1 VAAQPQQ
8 LRPDRL
14 LRDRRA
20 GALQHVGP
28 GQGFPQLGDLAVGSR
43 VVLQH
48 RRAQRASIGIEADH
62 RGHHPGD
69 ADGGYRAAPRAGD
82 RLGRQLQDVGPPLL
96 RILFGPA
103 RPCAGQR
110 HRPFVLRDH
119 TAPDVK
125 QQALGHGRADVD
137 GKQQPVHDLDSSAE
151 SAVKRAG
158 EAGGPTHAPPPR
170 GSA

>member
-8 LRPDRL
+8 LRADRL

-28 GQGFPQLGDLAVGSR
+28 GKGFPQLGDLVVGAR
-43 VVLQH
+43 VVLQD

-69 ADGGYRAAPRAGD
+69 ADSGYRAAPRSGD
-82 RLGRQLQDVGPPLL
+82 RLAHELEDVGPPAL

-103 RPCAGQR
+103 GPRAGQR
-110 HRPFVLRDH
+110 DRPFVLRDH
-119 TAPDVK
+119 TATDV
-125 QQALGHGRADVD
+125 
-137 GKQQPVHDLDSSAE
+137 
-151 SAVKRAG
+151 
-158 EAGGPTHAPPPR
+158 
-170 GSA
+170 